1 MAEAVAGS
9 VTHAVIFEL
18 PGIICCV
25 VPPDKAHFRKN
36 TVHLVYQDFCT
47 KAQEVKV
54 LGKDDSAVDT
64 SELRYEVGICDDV
77 F

>member
-1 MAEAVAGS
+1 MR
-9 VTHAVIFEL
+9 L
-18 PGIICCV
+18 PCDNHYHGE
-25 VPPDKAHFRKN
+25 KNEGLKREAHFRKN

-64 SELRYEVGICDDV
+64 SELRYEVVEISK
-77 F
+77 